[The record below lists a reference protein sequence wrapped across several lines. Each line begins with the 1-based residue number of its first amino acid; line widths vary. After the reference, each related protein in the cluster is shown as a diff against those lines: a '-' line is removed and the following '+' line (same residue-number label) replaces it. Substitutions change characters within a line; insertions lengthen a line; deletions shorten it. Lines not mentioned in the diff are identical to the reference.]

1 MNRKWTKSEIEYL
14 ENEWGSQSVPAIAK
28 ALDRTEIAVT
38 NKAWKLGL
46 GRFTMSGDYITLYE
60 LFAALGYKAYT
71 GTFKYFTNNGLPYRV
86 QKVHNSKRVRVI
98 NINSFWK
105 WAEENKEIIDF

>member
-38 NKAWKLGL
+38 NKAI
-46 GRFTMSGDYITLYE
+46 YIPLWFY
-60 LFAALGYKAYT
+60 
-71 GTFKYFTNNGLPYRV
+71 
-86 QKVHNSKRVRVI
+86 
-98 NINSFWK
+98 
-105 WAEENKEIIDF
+105 